1 MLFYKALNSLLVFNV
16 NVDLSAEKN
25 SMKETHEVLLF
36 QMSPLNNNNNKN

>member
-25 SMKETHEVLLF
+25 SMKETH
-36 QMSPLNNNNNKN
+36 